1 MAIILKQTDTK
12 NKYQEKIANDLKDKL
27 KNKSL
32 ELDTSD
38 HITNSSFLENT
49 KQTSFMSKIWLLLAV
64 VVIISIALLL
74 YRSISM

>member
-12 NKYQEKIANDLKDKL
+12 TKYQEKIANDLKDKL

-49 KQTSFMSKIWLLLAV
+49 KQTSFMSKIWLLLVV
-64 VVIISIALLL
+64 VVIISIALLF